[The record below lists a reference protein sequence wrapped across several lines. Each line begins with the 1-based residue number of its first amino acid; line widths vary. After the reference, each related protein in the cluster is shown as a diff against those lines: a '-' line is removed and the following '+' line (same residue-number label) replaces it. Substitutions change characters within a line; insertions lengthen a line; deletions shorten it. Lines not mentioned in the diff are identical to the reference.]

1 MLQKCNG
8 REAVYSSSPLQTQK
22 PGLKKQPV
30 NFVLMALSNGESP
43 RPLPPYLVPTFNCSH
58 SGEMLSH
65 FKVELTSF

>member
-1 MLQKCNG
+1 MLQKCNC